1 MSDARPPE
9 GARPEGEAGG
19 ILMSDVAILEA
30 RALTKRFGGL
40 MANENVDL
48 VLAGAPGQVVS
59 VIGPNGAGKSTLFK
73 ILSGFL
79 KPSSGSVLLH
89 GRDIT
94 GLAPHRV
101 ARLGLV
107 RTFQETTIFPD
118 LTALEHVSLAHQ
130 LHREASDFEV
140 IAGMPRAAG
149 DEVRLAALAG
159 EILELMELTSVA
171 DVAARHLPQGLL
183 RLLGI
188 AMGLATRPKVL
199 LLDEPYAGLNPE
211 ETNRAVVITRKI
223 AASGVTVLLV
233 EHDMKAVMAISDRI
247 HVLCFGKKIAE
258 GTPDEIRNDPK
269 VIEAYLG
276 QEDEELGL

>member
-1 MSDARPPE
+1 
-9 GARPEGEAGG
+9 
-19 ILMSDVAILEA
+19 MSDVAILEA

-73 ILSGFL
+73 LLSGFL
-79 KPSSGSVLLH
+79 KPTSGSVLLH

-130 LHREASDFEV
+130 LHREASDLEV
-140 IAGMPRAAG
+140 IAGLPRAAG
-149 DEVRLAALAG
+149 DELRLAALAG
-159 EILELMELTSVA
+159 EILELMELTAVA
-171 DVAARHLPQGLL
+171 GVAARHLPQGLL

-211 ETNRAVVITRKI
+211 ETNRAVAITRKI

-247 HVLCFGKKIAE
+247 HVLCFGRKIAE

>member
-1 MSDARPPE
+1 MKPMDLPT
-9 GARPEGEAGG
+9 GALASGQGSG
-19 ILMSDVAILEA
+19 HAILEA
-30 RALTKRFGGL
+30 RNLTKRFGGL
-40 MANENVDL
+40 TANESVSL
-48 VLAGAPGQVVS
+48 VLSGPVGQVVS
-59 VIGPNGAGKSTLFK
+59 VIGPNGAGKSTFFK
-73 ILSGFL
+73 MLSGFL

-89 GRDIT
+89 GQDIT
-94 GLAPHRV
+94 GLSPHRI

-118 LTALEHVSLAHQ
+118 LSALEHVSLAHQ
-130 LHREASDFEV
+130 LHREAGDLEV
-140 IAGMPRAAG
+140 VLGTPRARG
-149 DEVRLAALAG
+149 DEQRLGDSAHA
-159 EILELMELTSVA
+159 ILELMELSSVA
-171 DVAARHLPQGLL
+171 GVAARHLPQGLL

-188 AMGLATRPKVL
+188 AMGLAARPKVL

-211 ETNRAVVITRKI
+211 ETNRAVAITRKI
-223 AASGVTVLLV
+223 AASGVSVLLV

-258 GTPDEIRNDPK
+258 GTPEEIRNDPK

>member
-1 MSDARPPE
+1 MSAP
-9 GARPEGEAGG
+9 
-19 ILMSDVAILEA
+19 ILEA
-30 RALTKRFGGL
+30 RNITKRFGGL
-40 MANENVDL
+40 TANEDISL
-48 VLAGAPGQVVS
+48 SLAGPVGQVVS
-59 VIGPNGAGKSTLFK
+59 VIGPNGAGKSTFFK
-73 ILSGFL
+73 MLAGFL

-89 GRDIT
+89 GQDIT
-94 GLAPHRV
+94 GMSPHRI

-118 LTALEHVSLAHQ
+118 LTAMEHVSLAHQ

-140 IAGMPRAAG
+140 MLGMSRARG
-149 DEVRLAALAG
+149 DEVRLGQSARQ
-159 EILELMELTSVA
+159 ILELMELSASA

-188 AMGLATRPKVL
+188 AMGLAARPQVL

-211 ETNRAVVITRKI
+211 ETNRAVAITRKV
-223 AASGVTVLLV
+223 AASGVSVLLV

-247 HVLCFGKKIAE
+247 HVLYFGKKIAE
-258 GTPDEIRNDPK
+258 GTPEEIRNDPK